1 MADALNHECETLY
14 GYRIED
20 LARVATLMEQC
31 DIDPK
36 QLNHLSRNIVALY
49 GAIMKGVKKEVHAS
63 ADRVILSLRYPGFP
77 EVLQQ
82 IEEDAHGKSQTG
94 GPV

>member
-1 MADALNHECETLY
+1 MKPECETLY

-63 ADRVILSLRYPGFP
+63 ADRVMFSLRYPGFP
-77 EVLQQ
+77 EALRM
-82 IEEDAHGKSQTG
+82 IEEDEHGKSQDVG
-94 GPV
+94 AV